1 MHSSRSLGS
10 LLTIVAL
17 MTCST
22 SAHATINMTG
32 DWYLFVSP
40 QKTLVHFIQTGTS
53 LQISG
58 TFNTQQGTIDSTS
71 GAFTWTG
78 IDIVDGSC
86 GSQLQGTVSPNGLTL
101 TGTALAIVTP
111 PTCQSMGCACS
122 GNTPLGPISG
132 SKSPCGNGV
141 VDPGEECDDG
151 NLGLNGD
158 CCALGCSA
166 LAKGTSCPTLAAC
179 ATGGACDGAGS
190 CVPNSFASAGT
201 PCPTVDPCANS
212 SLCNGAGAC
221 VPIFAPSVG
230 CKTGA
235 RHSAVLLQAPPHAR
249 LLWTWPHGAPTSSS
263 DYGDPTTKTDY
274 TLCVYDS
281 SATGA
286 FLATEVAI
294 PAGGTCG
301 RKPCWHATHSGFKYG
316 NEAGTPAGVLSATL
330 KVGAAPGVASIKL
343 KGRGPNLPLPTLPL
357 QKDPKIVVALRNST
371 GACWAADYS
380 TAQRNDVT
388 QFRAKSQ

>member
-1 MHSSRSLGS
+1 MHDRHSLGS
-10 LLTIVAL
+10 LLTVVML
-17 MTCST
+17 TTCST

-53 LQISG
+53 LQMSG
-58 TFNTQQGTIDSTS
+58 TFNTQHGTIDSTS

-78 IDIVDGSC
+78 IDIVDGFC
-86 GSQLQGTVSPNGLTL
+86 GSGLQGTVSPDGLTF

-111 PTCQSMGCACS
+111 PTCQSFGCACT
-122 GNTPLGPISG
+122 GTTPLGPISG
-132 SKSPCGNGV
+132 SKSPCGNGI

-158 CCALGCSA
+158 CCALGCSV
-166 LAKGTSCPTLAAC
+166 LAEGTSCSPAAVC
-179 ATGGACDGAGS
+179 ATGGVCDGAGS
-190 CVPNSFASAGT
+190 CVPNTFVSAGT
-201 PCPTVDPCANS
+201 PCPTVDPCASS
-212 SLCNGAGAC
+212 SLCNGAGTC
-221 VPIFAPSVG
+221 VPVFAPSVG
-230 CKTGA
+230 CKIGA

-249 LLWTWPHGAPTSSS
+249 LSWTWPHGAPTSLS
-263 DYGDPTTKTDY
+263 DYGDPTTTTDY

-281 SATGA
+281 STAGA

-301 RKPCWHATHSGFKYG
+301 RQPCWHATHSGFKYG
-316 NEAGTPAGVLSATL
+316 NRAGTPAGVLSATL

-343 KGRGPNLPLPTLPL
+343 KGRGPHLPLLTLPL
-357 QKDPKIVVALRNST
+357 RKDPKVVVALRNSA
-371 GACWAADYS
+371 GACWEADYS
-380 TAQRNDVT
+380 TAQRTDVT